1 MFEVFDKIGLFQG
14 HSSLKECLDDFT
26 AAEKLAG
33 ENKYF
38 CSNCDSKQNATRRLK
53 LDVLPPYL
61 NLQLNRYTY
70 DRVLL
75 RKKKLNV
82 PIEFPDQ
89 LDLSSYVN
97 EKEGSSVYQLVGVLV
112 HVGQEAHQGHY
123 IVHVQVTDY

>member
-1 MFEVFDKIGLFQG
+1 M
-14 HSSLKECLDDFT
+14 
-26 AAEKLAG
+26 
-33 ENKYF
+33 
-38 CSNCDSKQNATRRLK
+38 
-53 LDVLPPYL
+53 
-61 NLQLNRYTY
+61 QLNRYTY